1 MALRWKSKA
10 DKDLLCTHQVAE
22 VAQRV
27 PGQLHDALREAPVV
41 ADEAGEDRGQA
52 VAGSVQHHSGG
63 SLHCYL
69 GDTTLRGATG
79 KNDKVRLLNK
89 NRNCR
94 AWLFDHCYQLASRSS
109 LQLSET
115 FWAGKFHIISIV

>member
-1 MALRWKSKA
+1 M
-10 DKDLLCTHQVAE
+10 
-22 VAQRV
+22 
-27 PGQLHDALREAPVV
+27 

-69 GDTTLRGATG
+69 GDATLRGATG

-89 NRNCR
+89 NRNC
-94 AWLFDHCYQLASRSS
+94 LASRSS
-109 LQLSET
+109 LQLSEN
-115 FWAGKFHIISIV
+115 FWAGKFQIISIV